1 MNEKKNLVNKKKE
14 LKSIRSDGEGKVINE
29 RQKRD
34 HEQGVIS
41 GLHEGLVRG
50 RL

>member
-1 MNEKKNLVNKKKE
+1 MNEKKNLVNKEKE
-14 LKSIRSDGEGKVINE
+14 LSIRSDGEGKVTNE

-41 GLHEGLVRG
+41 GLHKEMVRG